1 MGSQLPYQ
9 GRNLYPLH
17 WQQAVLTMGLQE
29 KSQQAWKS
37 WIVDPKSPVSTWQS
51 WKFQPGDETPK
62 PYFLITISV
71 SLQNTEGV
79 EEGGEI
85 SLSSFQGWETN
96 ICVEAEAA
104 IWSPQFPAG
113 GKRVH
118 ANQNLA
124 TDTYNTRAFACAL
137 SYPSLWRKTAELQTQ
152 EQALII
158 RQSPASWLACLSL
171 SEPPVYLR

>member
-9 GRNLYPLH
+9 GRRFLPLH
-17 WQQAVLTMGLQE
+17 KQRAVLTTGLQE

-37 WIVDPKSPVSTWQS
+37 WVIGPKSPVNTWQS
-51 WKFQPGDETPK
+51 WKFQPGNETPK
-62 PYFLITISV
+62 PCFLITISV

-124 TDTYNTRAFACAL
+124 SDTYNTRAFACAL
-137 SYPSLWRKTAELQTQ
+137 RVTPAFGEKLLSYRLKNMPSL
-152 EQALII
+152 
-158 RQSPASWLACLSL
+158 SVSL
-171 SEPPVYLR
+171 LPPDWHLFVTT

>member
-1 MGSQLPYQ
+1 MPRCIWDLSFLTRDGTYSPCIGRSSLNHRTAREVPTGLEKLGNWPKVTSQYM
-9 GRNLYPLH
+9 
-17 WQQAVLTMGLQE
+17 AE
-29 KSQQAWKS
+29 
-37 WIVDPKSPVSTWQS
+37 
-51 WKFQPGDETPK
+51 WKFQPGNETPK

-104 IWSPQFPAG
+104 IWSPQFRAG

-124 TDTYNTRAFACAL
+124 SDTYNTRAFACAL
-137 SYPSLWRKTAELQTQ
+137 RVT
-152 EQALII
+152 
-158 RQSPASWLACLSL
+158 PAFG
-171 SEPPVYLR
+171 